1 MGVFIMNNEKLLKL
15 QKEARVIV
23 DVATL
28 LIIFNLVVMFFLHET
43 SNILGIVINI
53 IAIIILC
60 INSNMYKNNN
70 AYAAILSLIVSVIM
84 IIPRINN

>member
-1 MGVFIMNNEKLLKL
+1 MEMFTMNNEKLLKL

-28 LIIFNLVVMFFLHET
+28 LTIFNLVGMFFTHNT
-43 SNILGIVINI
+43 SNILNIVIGI
-53 IAIIILC
+53 ISIIILC
-60 INSNMYKNNN
+60 IISNMYKNNN
-70 AYAAILSLIVSVIM
+70 TYAAILSLIVSVIM